1 MKKLLLLSILLF
13 SIPMFA
19 AGDIQVNPTAICPE
33 CDIDL
38 IDEVKIFNKH
48 IAETSLLNSKI
59 IIDGFAPMPC
69 NFIQKCKKPIYKQQL
84 AATLKVLKKDIVVLE
99 AIMRDDPIISI
110 PVHQ

>member
-13 SIPMFA
+13 SIPIIA
-19 AGDIQVNPTAICPE
+19 TGDIQVNPTAICPE

-38 IDEVKIFNKH
+38 IDDVKTFNKH

-84 AATLKVLKKDIVVLE
+84 AKSLKVLKKDIVVLE

>member
-1 MKKLLLLSILLF
+1 
-13 SIPMFA
+13 MFA

-38 IDEVKIFNKH
+38 IDEVKTFNKH

-84 AATLKVLKKDIVVLE
+84 AVTLKVLKKDVVVLE
-99 AIMRDDPIISI
+99 AIMKDDPIISI

>member
-13 SIPMFA
+13 SIPIIA
-19 AGDIQVNPTAICPE
+19 TGDIQVNPTAICPE

-38 IDEVKIFNKH
+38 IDEVKTFNKH

-99 AIMRDDPIISI
+99 AIMMDDPIISI
-110 PVHQ
+110 PARN

>member
-13 SIPMFA
+13 SIPIIA
-19 AGDIQVNPTAICPE
+19 TGDIQVNPTAICPE

-38 IDEVKIFNKH
+38 IDDVKTFNKH

-84 AATLKVLKKDIVVLE
+84 ATSLKVLKKDIVVLE